1 VARRVPVT
9 RLSPLGNGPDAPR
22 PGRRWRRGS
31 VIVTMVAASVLAFAP
46 PASASHHHSRAPESQ
61 TTGTTT
67 PTSPDS
73 SCEVVDPSTPPPV
86 DPSLCTGF
94 AVEWG

>member
-9 RLSPLGNGPDAPR
+9 RLSPVGNGPGAPR

-31 VIVTMVAASVLAFAP
+31 VIVTMVVASVLAFAP
-46 PASASHHHSRAPESQ
+46 PASASHHHSSAPPSQ
-61 TTGTTT
+61 TTGTST
-67 PTSPDS
+67 PTSPDP
-73 SCEVVDPSTPPPV
+73 SCALVDPSSPAPV